1 MVNRFKEGISLS
13 EGLTK
18 PAEMEIL
25 EGNTAYVTLVEGR
38 YHQIKRMFGSCGATV
53 VGLHRVSMGNLTLP
67 DDLPVGEMR
76 ELTEEELKLL
86 EELV

>member
-1 MVNRFKEGISLS
+1 
-13 EGLTK
+13 
-18 PAEMEIL
+18 
-25 EGNTAYVTLVEGR
+25 
-38 YHQIKRMFGSCGATV
+38 MFGSCGATV